1 METRTYK
8 VYKFGELSEE
18 QQAKVLEHYY
28 DINVDYEWWDST
40 YEDAKTVGLKV
51 KGFDLG
57 RGSNCEMDYI
67 DDACFTAHKI
77 MKEHGEK
84 CDTYIDAVAFLKERD
99 EIVNTAERD
108 EAGEFVD
115 EWELD
120 QHLDEVESEFL
131 RTLSEDYRIMLQN
144 EHEYLTS
151 EGAIKETIEANDYD
165 FTEDGKID

>member
-57 RGSNCEMDYI
+57 RGSSCEINYI
-67 DDACFTAHKI
+67 EDACFTAHEI
-77 MKEHGEK
+77 VQNHGEK
-84 CDTYIDAVAFLKERD
+84 CETYIDAVAFLKDRDKIVNEAKKDEDGEFENEYELDEKLD
-99 EIVNTAERD
+99 EIEY
-108 EAGEFVD
+108 
-115 EWELD
+115 
-120 QHLDEVESEFL
+120 EFL
-131 RTLSEDYRIMLQN
+131 KTLSEDYHIMLRDGY
-144 EHEYLTS
+144 EYLIS
-151 EGAIKETIEANDYD
+151 EEAIKETLESNEYD
-165 FTEDGKID
+165 FTKDGKID